1 MKYLLTLITVVFS
14 SVLIAQDVNMQNG
27 TVSQCGGV
35 FYDSGGELGN
45 YGNDESFVITICPE
59 NPGQKVQIDFTEF
72 NTQLNADVMTIYNG
86 DSTAADAFG
95 QYSGVASPGLAV
107 ATEDNASGCLTI
119 QFVSNDSASGSGWVA
134 DISCLTPC
142 QTINSQIDSASP
154 APNDDGYIRVCP
166 FEEITL
172 NGSGDFEVDGT
183 GATYEWDLGDGNT
196 VTGQTAVFSY
206 SEPGVYI
213 VNLNIRDAN
222 TSVDPDGCSNN
233 NLINQVV
240 QVATEPDFT
249 GTGAANTTLC
259 YGESTDITGVVNA
272 VDFINDCTPPVSGVT
287 FLPDGNGAFYET
299 CVSVDC
305 YDSGEVLNDV
315 NQIVSICLNMEH
327 SYLGDLDI
335 VITSPNGQ
343 SATLKDYPGGGGT
356 FLGAPIDN
364 DGNLDPGTGAD
375 YCFSM
380 SGTVELVNGPTENLG
395 TGNAISPGTYLPEE
409 SFASL
414 LGSPLNGDWCIQITD
429 NLGSDNGFIFSW
441 GIEFDPNLQPP
452 ELSFTP
458 VITSEAWDADPTITN
473 NTGSVITVSPPDE
486 GVYCYTYRV
495 TDDFGCEYTEVV
507 CINVLPEIIT
517 EDPNDLFVCDT
528 GNPPYIFDLGTNTP
542 VVLASAP
549 NPDDLVVTYHNSQ
562 DDADTDTA
570 AITDIN
576 SYSGT
581 DGEIIFIRV
590 EYLDSDCYE
599 VLPFALNVSGQPDIN
614 PVLDIELCDDLSNDG
629 VEEFDLSAQTLGI
642 LGTQSDEEFNVTYH
656 LSFEDADE
664 GTGVLP
670 NLYTNVN
677 NPEPIYV
684 RVESVGDSDC
694 YNASVDPVFSL
705 IVNPRA
711 VAYQPD
717 NMVTCDDP
725 SNDGFAEFDLSSQ
738 EDDILDG
745 QDPAIYDVSFHLTQD
760 EANFNTG
767 ALPTNYT
774 NVSNPQT
781 IFVRVQDPAYPDC
794 YDTTSFDLVVNPLP
808 EVVPVTPLQVCDG
821 EVTDGFAS
829 FNMSTKVDEILNG
842 QTGIEVSFHET
853 PEGADTD
860 TEEIFDGYVNTTP
873 NGQIIHVRLENTTT
887 NCYIVSSLTLEVL
900 GNPTANAP
908 IALEECDDDTDG
920 FTVFTLSDR
929 DAEVIG
935 VQTGVTVTYHSTPE
949 GAIDNTGV
957 LPNLYTNTTANAEE
971 VYVRIE
977 NGAGCYDTTTLQ
989 LIVNPL
995 PDTIEVSPYELCDN
1009 DNPGDE
1015 QEQFDLPSKD
1025 AEILAG
1031 QVNVSVR
1038 YYTDAAN
1045 TNEVTGL
1052 YTNVSN
1058 PETIY
1063 AVLTNDNTGCSTQ
1076 VEFDLIVNPLPA
1088 LLSPTPLEVC
1098 DDGTP
1103 DGLTAIDL
1111 SVKNAEIS
1119 GGNPVYSVTYYFD
1132 MNDAEL
1138 EENPLAIPYTNVSN
1152 PQTIYARVEN
1162 IETGCFDTT
1171 ALVLEV
1177 EQAPVANTPTPL
1189 YYCDPDND
1197 GFGVFDLTTADNEIT
1212 GGEPGLTVTYHETFA
1227 NADNNVDAIDTT
1239 VGYNNIS
1246 EYNQTLYVRVE
1257 SATIATDCAT
1267 FVELALV
1274 VEDTPQ
1280 LIEPT
1285 ALEACDDAS
1294 ADGFAL
1300 FNLTSKEEELLNGA
1314 DPTLYDISYYE
1325 TEDNAHEA
1333 DNPITN
1339 PTGYTNTVA
1348 FMHEV
1353 WVRVEDP
1360 NTAEGCYK
1368 VVRLELIVNP
1378 LPVLVQPMPLE
1389 LCDVNNP
1396 GDEQEAFTLEDAN
1409 AEILNGQ
1416 TGISLTYYETE
1427 DDADN
1432 AENPISSP
1440 YVNTMNAQTIYVRA
1454 ENDVT
1459 GCYSTITV
1467 TLRVNPIPS
1476 PEADPDPIEVCDD
1489 DNDGFV
1495 EFDLE
1500 IRTVEITNGESD
1512 VVITYHET
1520 QEEAIQGDN
1529 AITGLYTNIVANN
1542 QLIYVRAE
1550 NTITGCFSL
1559 TQNTLELIVVP
1570 APEVPSNLE
1579 PLEVCDTDNDGFA
1592 PFDLTERN
1600 EDILG
1605 NQDPTEV
1612 VLTYHVTADNA
1623 ETGDNPIIN
1632 VGNYTNTMNP
1642 QTIYVRLYNPTTGC
1656 QDTGAFEIIVQLP
1669 PEPVQP
1675 TPLEVC
1681 DDLDEVPGDEITV
1694 FDLTVKDS
1702 EITGGNASW
1711 SVAYYETS
1719 ADAQSQTNAIPDPT
1733 AYTNT
1738 SVNGLAANPQ
1748 TLYVVVTDTDTG
1760 CTADVT
1766 MTIRVLPNPTPTPS
1780 EQIPDL
1786 ELCDDINTGD
1796 GVEVFDLTENEVL
1809 ILNGENGVTPTYH
1822 ESSEEAYAG
1831 ENAIADPTQYTN
1843 VDTPEQDIYVR
1854 VTNDATGCYAVV
1866 NFTIF
1871 VHPLPEVVAVTDFIQ
1886 CELNTDGFDSFDL
1899 TTKDDEVLNGQDPT
1913 RYIVTYHETLADA
1926 ESEMNA
1932 LVSPYT
1938 NISNPQEIYVTIT
1951 DNVTGCSISTQRFNL
1966 QVDEAAQANPDLQD
1980 ITYEACDDNIENDG
1994 DPSDDSTQFTLSTQ
2008 DEFVLDGQ
2016 DPANYIVTYYATEA
2030 DANLSVNPL
2039 PDLYENVVNPQVVYA
2054 RVDNNTLTVIPIAL
2068 DLTALNAGL
2077 DLDANGTIDTY
2088 DTDADGVFDLIDVDG
2103 DGLSDGIDAN
2113 ADGLYE
2119 FVDTD
2124 GDGNGDPVD
2133 LNNDGV
2139 FDNQQDGSVCYEVA
2153 PLTLQVNPK
2162 PNFDLAES
2170 YILCIDTN
2178 GTEILDPLVLDTGL
2192 SDTDY
2197 SFEWTFNG
2205 EVIATETGSSMM
2217 PTQGGTYGVLV
2228 TDMTTSTETNCETYD
2243 ETLVIE
2249 SAPPTLIA
2257 DVVTQVFGNSN
2268 VIEALATGISEYEYS
2283 LDGGPWEEPL
2293 EDGSIQFTGVS
2304 QGLHTVTARDKN
2316 GCGIT
2321 SMEVFVIDYPKYFTP
2336 NGDGIHETWNIEGIG
2351 SNAKIYIFDRYGKLL
2366 KQISPTGQG
2375 WDGTFNGNNMPSSD
2389 YWFTVEYE
2397 EPLTNQIKEFKAHFT
2412 LKR

>member
-1 MKYLLTLITVVFS
+1 MKYLFTFFILTIS
-14 SVLIAQDVNMQNG
+14 SVLIAQDITMQTT

-35 FYDSGGELGN
+35 FYDSGGEFAN
-45 YGNDESFVITICPE
+45 YGNDENFVLTICPE
-59 NPGQKVQIDFTEF
+59 NPGQKIQLEFIEF
-72 NTQLNADVMTIYNG
+72 NTQLNADIVTIFDG
-86 DSTAADAFG
+86 DDITAPPIGDF
-95 QYSGVASPGLAV
+95 SGANNPGLVEASD
-107 ATEDNASGCLTI
+107 ANTSGCITV
-119 QFVSNDSASGSGWVA
+119 QFVSNGSANASGWVA
-134 DISCLTPC
+134 NISCRTPC
-142 QTINSQIDSASP
+142 QDITAQLDSTVPDVNSEGEVLICAGGDVTFNGSAIFS
-154 APNDDGYIRVCP
+154 ANDDP
-166 FEEITL
+166 
-172 NGSGDFEVDGT
+172 N
-183 GATYEWDLGDGNT
+183 ATYEWDFGNST
-196 VTGQTAVFSY
+196 TATGQSVVATY
-206 SEPGVYI
+206 NEPGIFV
-213 VNLNIRDAN
+213 
-222 TSVDPDGCSNN
+222 VDLVVTDTNPLGCSSTNS
-233 NLINQVV
+233 ISQVV
-240 QVATEPDFT
+240 RVSPEIDFT
-249 GTGAANTTLC
+249 GTEATDATIC
-259 YGESTDITGVVNA
+259 FGESTTITGVA
-272 VDFINDCTPPVSGVT
+272 TIPQFEDCAPEIFDQTWLEDTPSTGQDT
-287 FLPDGNGAFYET
+287 SYSST
-299 CVSVDC
+299 ITVDC
-305 YDSGEVLNDV
+305 YGPGQVLTDIT
-315 NQIVSICLNMEH
+315 QITDFCAVMEH
-327 SYLGDLDI
+327 SFMGDLSI
-335 VITSPNGQ
+335 ILQAPNGAQ
-343 SATLKDYPGGGGT
+343 VMFLEYGDGTDPGDN
-356 FLGAPIDN
+356 LGIPDQADN
-364 DGNLDPGTGAD
+364 GNPGTGLQ
-375 YCFSM
+375 YCFS
-380 SGTVELVNGPTENLG
+380 PTATQTLDDAAA
-395 TGNAISPGTYLPEE
+395 TGNDIPAGTYAALPSS
-409 SFASL
+409 SFDNL
-414 LGSPLNGDWCIQITD
+414 LGSPLNGDWT
-429 NLGSDNGFIFSW
+429 FIIIDSWAADDGTLFSW
-441 GIEFDPNLQPP
+441 NLNFDPSLVPP
-452 ELSFTP
+452 SNS
-458 VITSEAWDADPTITN
+458 VVSEEWDADPTITN
-473 NTGSVITVSPPDE
+473 TNGNIITVTPPTAGE
-486 GVYCYTYRV
+486 FCYTYRAS
-495 TDDFGCEYTEVV
+495 DDFGCEYTQEV
-507 CINVLPEIIT
+507 CIEVLPEIVT
-517 EDPNDLFVCDT
+517 ETPNDLFVCDSGT
-528 GNPPYIFDLGTNTP
+528 PPYIFDLETNTA
-542 VVLASAP
+542 VVLASAA
-549 NPDDLVVTYHNSQ
+549 NASDLVVTYHNSQ
-562 DDADTDTA
+562 ADADADVG
-570 AITDIN
+570 AIADLN
-576 SYSGT
+576 NYSGT
-581 DGEIIFIRV
+581 DGEIIYIRV
-590 EYLDSDCYE
+590 EYLDSGCYE
-599 VLPFALNVSGQPDIN
+599 VLSFTLNVAGQPNIN
-614 PVLDIELCDDLSNDG
+614 PVPDLELCDDVSNDG
-629 VEEFDLSAQTLGI
+629 VEEFDLSVQTLGI
-642 LGTQSDEEFNVTYH
+642 LGAQAPTDFNVTYH
-656 LSFEDADE
+656 LTFDGADN
-664 GTGVLP
+664 GTGALP
-670 NLYTNVN
+670 NLYTNGG

-684 RVESVGDSDC
+684 RVESIGDSNC
-694 YNASVDPVFSL
+694 YNASANPVFSL

-711 VAYQPD
+711 IANQPAD
-717 NMVTCDDP
+717 MEACDDI
-725 SNDGFAEFDLSSQ
+725 SNDGFATFDLSTQ
-738 EDDILDG
+738 ETFILG
-745 QDPAIYDVSFHLTQD
+745 TQDPTTYDVSFHPTQD
-760 EANFNTG
+760 DANFNTG

-774 NVSNPQT
+774 NVNPNTET
-781 IFVRVQDPAYPDC
+781 IFVRVQDPANPDC
-794 YDTTSFDLVVNPLP
+794 YGTTSFNLIVNPLP
-808 EVVPVTPLQVCDG
+808 DVMAVTPLQVCDG
-821 EVTDGFAS
+821 EVTDGFAP
-829 FNMSTKVDEILNG
+829 FNLTDKVTEILNG
-842 QTGIEVSFHET
+842 QTDVNVSFHET
-853 PEGADTD
+853 PEGADMD
-860 TEEIFDGYVNTTP
+860 TAEIFDGYVNTTP
-873 NGQIIHVRLENTTT
+873 NNQTIHVRLEDAITG
-887 NCYIVSSLTLEVL
+887 CYNVGTLALEVL
-900 GNPTANAP
+900 GNPVANMP
-908 IALEECDDDTDG
+908 IALEECDDDLDS
-920 FTVFTLSDR
+920 FVEFTLSDR

-935 VQTGVTVTYHSTPE
+935 AQTGVVVTYHSTPE
-949 GAIDNTGV
+949 GAIDGTGV
-957 LPNLYTNTTANAEE
+957 LPNAYVNTTANTEE

-995 PDTIEVSPYELCDN
+995 PSTVEVSPYELCD
-1009 DNPGDE
+1009 DNAPGDE
-1015 QEQFDLPSKD
+1015 QEQFDLTDKE
-1025 AEILAG
+1025 AEILNG
-1031 QVNVSVR
+1031 QGNVTVT

-1045 TNEVTGL
+1045 TNEITGL

-1076 VEFDLIVNPLPA
+1076 VEFELIVNPLPA
-1088 LLSPTPLEVC
+1088 LVAPTPLEVC

-1103 DGLTAIDL
+1103 DGLTEIDL
-1111 SVKNAEIS
+1111 NAKNGEIS
-1119 GGNPVYSVTYYFD
+1119 GGNPNYSVSYYFD
-1132 MNDAEL
+1132 LDDAEA
-1138 EENPLAIPYTNVSN
+1138 EENPLAIPYTNISD
-1152 PQTIYARVEN
+1152 PQTIYVRVED
-1162 IETGCFDTT
+1162 IETGCYDTT
-1171 ALVLEV
+1171 TLVLDV
-1177 EQAPVANTPTPL
+1177 QQAPAANTPTPL

-1197 GFGVFDLTTADNEIT
+1197 GFGIFDLTEADNEIT
-1212 GGEPGLTVTYHETFA
+1212 GGAAGLTVTYHETPI
-1227 NADNNVDAIDTT
+1227 NAWNNVDAIDTT
-1239 VGYNNIS
+1239 VAYTNIS
-1246 EYNQTLYVRVE
+1246 EDVQTIYVRVE
-1257 SATIATDCAT
+1257 SATIATECAS
-1267 FVELALV
+1267 FVNLELV
-1274 VEDTPQ
+1274 VQDTPQ

-1285 ALEACDDAS
+1285 PLEACDDAS
-1294 ADGFAL
+1294 ADGFAQ
-1300 FNLTSKEEELLNGA
+1300 FDLTSKEEELLNGA
-1314 DPTLYDISYYE
+1314 DPTLYNISYYE
-1325 TEDNAHEA
+1325 TEENANDA
-1333 DNPITN
+1333 NNPIAN
-1339 PTGYTNTVA
+1339 PMAYINTVA
-1348 FMHEV
+1348 NEHEV

-1389 LCDVNNP
+1389 ECDVNNP
-1396 GDEQEAFTLEDAN
+1396 GDEQEAFMLEDAN
-1409 AEILNGQ
+1409 EEILNGQ
-1416 TGISLTYYETE
+1416 NGISLTYYETE
-1427 DDADN
+1427 DDANN

-1459 GCYSTITV
+1459 GCYSTITL

-1476 PEADPDPIEVCDD
+1476 PEEDPDPIEVCDD
-1489 DNDGFV
+1489 DNDGFA

-1500 IRTVEITNGESD
+1500 IRTVEIINGETD

-1520 QEEAIQGDN
+1520 EEEAEQGTN
-1529 AITGLYTNIVANN
+1529 AITGLYTNIVAGS
-1542 QLIYVRAE
+1542 QMIYVRSE
-1550 NTITGCFSL
+1550 NTITGCYSL
-1559 TQNTLELIVVP
+1559 TQNTLELIVVS
-1570 APEVPSNLE
+1570 APEVPTNLE
-1579 PLEVCDTDNDGFA
+1579 ALEVCDTDNDGFA

-1600 EDILG
+1600 DDILG
-1605 NQDPTEV
+1605 DQDPSEV
-1612 VLTYHVTADNA
+1612 VLTYHVTDDDA
-1623 ETGDNPIIN
+1623 ETGDNPIVN

-1681 DDLDEVPGDEITV
+1681 DDLDEVPGDEITE

-1760 CTADVT
+1760 CTATTT

-1780 EQIPDL
+1780 DQLPDL

-1796 GVEVFDLTENEVL
+1796 GVEVFDLTENEIL

-1822 ESSEEAYAG
+1822 ESSEDAYAG

-1843 VDTPEQDIYVR
+1843 IDTPEQEIYVR

-1899 TTKDDEVLNGQDPT
+1899 TIKDDEVLNGQDPT
-1913 RYIVTYHETLADA
+1913 RYIVSYHETLADA

-1951 DNVTGCSISTQRFNL
+1951 DNETGCSISTQRFNL
-1966 QVDEAAQANPDLQD
+1966 QVDEAAQANPDMLD
-1980 ITYEACDDNIENDG
+1980 ITYEACDDDIENNG
-1994 DPSDDSTQFTLSTQ
+1994 DPSDDSTQFTLSTR

-2030 DANLSVNPL
+2030 DANLNVNPL
-2039 PDLYENVVNPQVVYA
+2039 PDLYENVVNPQVIYA
-2054 RVDNNTLTVIPIAL
+2054 RVDNNTLAVIPIAL
-2068 DLTALNAGL
+2068 DLTALTAGL
-2077 DLDANGTIDTY
+2077 DLDANGTVDTY

-2119 FVDTD
+2119 FVDID

-2139 FDNQQDGSVCYEVA
+2139 FDNQQDGSICYEVA

-2192 SDTDY
+2192 SDADY

-2205 EVIATETGSSMM
+2205 EVIATETSSSMM
-2217 PTQGGTYGVLV
+2217 PTQGGAYGVLV
-2228 TDMTTSTETNCETYD
+2228 TDMTTSTETYCETYD
-2243 ETLVIE
+2243 ETIVIE

-2321 SMEVFVIDYPKYFTP
+2321 SIEVFVIDYPKYFTP

-2412 LKR
+2412 LRR

>member
-1 MKYLLTLITVVFS
+1 MLILLHFNVFLNESWLTMKKILFLTALIIS
-14 SVLIAQDVNMQNG
+14 ALGYSQDLSMQDG
-27 TVSQCGGV
+27 TFTRCEPDK
-35 FYDSGGELGN
+35 FFDSGGEFGN
-45 YGNDESFVITICPE
+45 YANDESFTTTICPPNADE
-59 NPGQKVQIDFTEF
+59 FIILDFVEF
-72 NTQLNADVMTIYNG
+72 NTQLNTDILTIYDG
-86 DSTAADAFG
+86 DDTTAAIIG
-95 QYSGVASPGLAV
+95 TYSGVASPGTIIASD
-107 ATEDNASGCLTI
+107 TNTSGCLTI
-119 QFVSNDSASGSGWVA
+119 TFTSNDSLNTTGWEANITCAV
-134 DISCLTPC
+134 SC
-142 QTINSQIDSASP
+142 QTITPEVVSTTPAEISPNVVEVLPNEQVDFVGGAS
-154 APNDDGYIRVCP
+154 
-166 FEEITL
+166 F
-172 NGSGDFEVDGT
+172 SVDGT
-183 GATYEWDLGDGNT
+183 NATYSWNFGDG
-196 VTGQTAVFSY
+196 S
-206 SEPGVYI
+206 
-213 VNLNIRDAN
+213 
-222 TSVDPDGCSNN
+222 
-233 NLINQVV
+233 
-240 QVATEPDFT
+240 VAT
-249 GTGAANTTLC
+249 GTNVSNTYT
-259 YGESTDITGVVNA
+259 T
-272 VDFINDCTPPVSGVT
+272 
-287 FLPDGNGAFYET
+287 
-299 CVSVDC
+299 
-305 YDSGEVLNDV
+305 
-315 NQIVSICLNMEH
+315 
-327 SYLGDLDI
+327 
-335 VITSPNGQ
+335 
-343 SATLKDYPGGGGT
+343 
-356 FLGAPIDN
+356 
-364 DGNLDPGTGAD
+364 
-375 YCFSM
+375 
-380 SGTVELVNGPTENLG
+380 
-395 TGNAISPGTYLPEE
+395 PGTYLVTLTVQDDNPIGCEE
-409 SFASL
+409 SITIFVNVLEPIVTINNSAYPESSFNLEQLIENVLVSGGCSGVDNFEVQVSGAANALQTKSYGYFTRGGASNFPFEEGIVLSTGRAYEGGNQDDGPGTTASTNLGLGGDAELEALFLPADPSFNSNDATYVKFNFVPTSNTISFRYIMFSEEYDGNTECSFADAFAFL
-414 LGSPLNGDWCIQITD
+414 LREVGTTAYTNLAVLPDGTPVSVTNINNSGTCTD
-429 NLGSDNGFIFSW
+429 NPAFFEGYELGDTNYGGRTIPLTATATV
-441 GIEFDPNLQPP
+441 IPN
-452 ELSFTP
+452 T
-458 VITSEAWDADPTITN
+458 
-473 NTGSVITVSPPDE
+473 
-486 GVYCYTYRV
+486 TY
-495 TDDFGCEYTEVV
+495 
-507 CINVLPEIIT
+507 EIK
-517 EDPNDLFVCDT
+517 
-528 GNPPYIFDLGTNTP
+528 
-542 VVLASAP
+542 
-549 NPDDLVVTYHNSQ
+549 LVV
-562 DDADTDTA
+562 
-570 AITDIN
+570 
-576 SYSGT
+576 
-581 DGEIIFIRV
+581 
-590 EYLDSDCYE
+590 
-599 VLPFALNVSGQPDIN
+599 
-614 PVLDIELCDDLSNDG
+614 
-629 VEEFDLSAQTLGI
+629 
-642 LGTQSDEEFNVTYH
+642 
-656 LSFEDADE
+656 ADE
-664 GTGVLP
+664 GDSIWDSAIFLEAGSFNLGGDLGEDITIDAGTAECGGTTITLDTQAPTATHTWYYSPDSEDFDDATLINGETGSTIDITDEGYYFVDVVFAPGCESSSDIFVQFKPSPIANVPP
-670 NLYTNVN
+670 NL
-677 NPEPIYV
+677 
-684 RVESVGDSDC
+684 SV
-694 YNASVDPVFSL
+694 
-705 IVNPRA
+705 
-711 VAYQPD
+711 
-717 NMVTCDDP
+717 CDA
-725 SNDGFAEFDLSSQ
+725 DGTAEFDLS
-738 EDDILDG
+738 ENDD
-745 QDPAIYDVSFHLTQD
+745 DVLGDQNPDDFIISYHLTEQD
-760 EANFNTG
+760 AIDNVG

-774 NVSNPQT
+774 NTSNPQT
-781 IFVRVQDPAYPDC
+781 IWVRISDASQECFA
-794 YDTTSFDLVVNPLP
+794 TTSFQLLFTNLTVGNMI
-808 EVVPVTPLQVCDG
+808 TPIQVCDG
-821 EVTDGFAS
+821 DVVDGIGTFTLTDRDAEVIGTNNPDNVSVTYHLTETDAEDDIDPLAS
-829 FNMSTKVDEILNG
+829 PYNNV
-842 QTGIEVSFHET
+842 
-853 PEGADTD
+853 
-860 TEEIFDGYVNTTP
+860 TP
-873 NGQIIHVRLENTTT
+873 NNQTVYARLEDN
-887 NCYIVSSLTLEVL
+887 NNAECYAVTPLALEVL
-900 GNPTANAP
+900 GNPVANMP
-908 IALEECDDDTDG
+908 IALEECDDDLDG
-920 FTVFTLSDR
+920 FVEFTLSDR

-935 VQTGVTVTYHSTPE
+935 AQTGVVVTYHSTPE
-949 GAIDNTGV
+949 GAIDGTGV
-957 LPNLYTNTTANAEE
+957 LPNAYVNTTANTEE

-995 PDTIEVSPYELCDN
+995 PSTVEVSPYELCD
-1009 DNPGDE
+1009 DNAPGDE
-1015 QEQFDLPSKD
+1015 QEQFDLTDKE
-1025 AEILAG
+1025 AEILNG
-1031 QVNVSVR
+1031 QGNVTVT

-1045 TNEVTGL
+1045 TNEITGL

-1076 VEFDLIVNPLPA
+1076 VEFELIVNPLPA
-1088 LLSPTPLEVC
+1088 LVAPTPLEVC

-1103 DGLTAIDL
+1103 DGLTEIDL
-1111 SVKNAEIS
+1111 NAKNGEIS
-1119 GGNPVYSVTYYFD
+1119 GGNPNYSVSYYFD
-1132 MNDAEL
+1132 LDDAEA
-1138 EENPLAIPYTNVSN
+1138 EENPLAIPYTNISD
-1152 PQTIYARVEN
+1152 PQTIYVRVED
-1162 IETGCFDTT
+1162 IETGCYDTT
-1171 ALVLEV
+1171 TLVLDV
-1177 EQAPVANTPTPL
+1177 QQAPAANTPTPL

-1197 GFGVFDLTTADNEIT
+1197 GFGIFDLTEADNEIT
-1212 GGEPGLTVTYHETFA
+1212 GGAAGLTVTYHETPI
-1227 NADNNVDAIDTT
+1227 NAWNNVDAIDTT
-1239 VGYNNIS
+1239 VAYTNIS
-1246 EYNQTLYVRVE
+1246 EDVQTIYVRVE
-1257 SATIATDCAT
+1257 SATIATECAS
-1267 FVELALV
+1267 FVNLELV
-1274 VEDTPQ
+1274 VQDTPQ

-1285 ALEACDDAS
+1285 PLEACDDAS
-1294 ADGFAL
+1294 ADGFAQ
-1300 FNLTSKEEELLNGA
+1300 FDLTSKEEELLNGA
-1314 DPTLYDISYYE
+1314 DPTLYNISYYE
-1325 TEDNAHEA
+1325 TEENANDA
-1333 DNPITN
+1333 NNPIAN
-1339 PTGYTNTVA
+1339 PMAYINTVA
-1348 FMHEV
+1348 NEHEV

-1389 LCDVNNP
+1389 ECDVNNP
-1396 GDEQEAFTLEDAN
+1396 GDEQEAFMLEDAN
-1409 AEILNGQ
+1409 EEILNGQ
-1416 TGISLTYYETE
+1416 NGISLTYYETE
-1427 DDADN
+1427 DDANN

-1459 GCYSTITV
+1459 GCYSTITL

-1476 PEADPDPIEVCDD
+1476 PEEDPDPIEVCDD
-1489 DNDGFV
+1489 DNDGFA

-1500 IRTVEITNGESD
+1500 IRTVEIINGETD

-1520 QEEAIQGDN
+1520 EEEAEQGTN
-1529 AITGLYTNIVANN
+1529 AITGLYTNIVAGS
-1542 QLIYVRAE
+1542 QMIYVRSE
-1550 NTITGCFSL
+1550 NTITGCYSL
-1559 TQNTLELIVVP
+1559 TQNTLELIVVS
-1570 APEVPSNLE
+1570 APEVPTNLE
-1579 PLEVCDTDNDGFA
+1579 ALEVCDTDNDGFA

-1600 EDILG
+1600 DDILG
-1605 NQDPTEV
+1605 DQDPSEV
-1612 VLTYHVTADNA
+1612 VLTYHVTDDDA
-1623 ETGDNPIIN
+1623 ETGDNPIVN

-1681 DDLDEVPGDEITV
+1681 DDLDEVPGDEITE

-1760 CTADVT
+1760 CTATTT

-1780 EQIPDL
+1780 DQLPDL

-1796 GVEVFDLTENEVL
+1796 GVEVFDLTENEIL

-1822 ESSEEAYAG
+1822 ESSEDAYAG

-1843 VDTPEQDIYVR
+1843 IDTPEQEIYVR

-1899 TTKDDEVLNGQDPT
+1899 TIKDDEVLNGQDPT
-1913 RYIVTYHETLADA
+1913 RYIVSYHETLADA

-1951 DNVTGCSISTQRFNL
+1951 DNETGCSISTQRFNL
-1966 QVDEAAQANPDLQD
+1966 QVDEAAQANPDMLD
-1980 ITYEACDDNIENDG
+1980 ITYEACDDDIENNG
-1994 DPSDDSTQFTLSTQ
+1994 DPSDDSTQFTLSTR

-2030 DANLSVNPL
+2030 DANLNVNPL
-2039 PDLYENVVNPQVVYA
+2039 PDLYENVVNPQVIYA
-2054 RVDNNTLTVIPIAL
+2054 RVDNNTLAVIPIAL
-2068 DLTALNAGL
+2068 DLTALTAGL
-2077 DLDANGTIDTY
+2077 DLDADGTVDTY

-2103 DGLSDGIDAN
+2103 DGLSDAIDAN

-2119 FVDTD
+2119 FVDID

-2139 FDNQQDGSVCYEVA
+2139 FDNQQDGSICYEVA

-2192 SDTDY
+2192 SDADY

-2228 TDMTTSTETNCETYD
+2228 TDMTTSTETYCETYD
-2243 ETLVIE
+2243 ETIVIE

-2321 SMEVFVIDYPKYFTP
+2321 SIEVFVIDYPKYFTP